1 VSTKFDQDWI
11 TLRLHGCIAD
21 SNAILIITHI
31 QLLVK
36 KKWRRVASKS
46 LDKNKSERLF
56 AQSIVCIKFVIELKL
71 LKCIYFFSQDGI
83 VEMIC
88 LWESKFPASENY
100 FQLHQLMDLI
110 LFHDGAQ
117 IFKRSVHVEGFQD
130 VWPFDRLPYV
140 DLAHN
145 SSPPPEE
152 NQRKEG

>member
-1 VSTKFDQDWI
+1 LQAREINNSDSI
-11 TLRLHGCIAD
+11 PINLR
-21 SNAILIITHI
+21 
-31 QLLVK
+31 V
-36 KKWRRVASKS
+36 
-46 LDKNKSERLF
+46 
-56 AQSIVCIKFVIELKL
+56 
-71 LKCIYFFSQDGI
+71 

-117 IFKRSVHVEGFQD
+117 IFKRSV
-130 VWPFDRLPYV
+130 WPFDRLPYV

>member
-1 VSTKFDQDWI
+1 
-11 TLRLHGCIAD
+11 
-21 SNAILIITHI
+21 
-31 QLLVK
+31 
-36 KKWRRVASKS
+36 
-46 LDKNKSERLF
+46 
-56 AQSIVCIKFVIELKL
+56 

-83 VEMIC
+83 FYRHVDYRPQRITRDEHKILALQAREINNSDSIPINLRVVEMIC